1 MCMSDQI
8 CAMRMGWAE
17 KEAEKECVTERNSG
31 YFINTKSSPCVSH
44 CPGVELS
51 DCNTIALCYCKQD
64 ILYCYCCPS
73 REEFSICDLQPSDRE
88 QRTQDLLIEQK
99 FASSNRGS
107 EKKSTI
113 ATPDIFSLHRLGK
126 SMVIVRKDSIKE
138 KRREKF
144 RFFTLFERKQRAP
157 FLRFSLRCIHRSR
170 MRWL

>member
-107 EKKSTI
+107 EKKIHHCNPRYFFPPPAGQKYGYS
-113 ATPDIFSLHRLGK
+113 
-126 SMVIVRKDSIKE
+126 KE
-138 KRREKF
+138 
-144 RFFTLFERKQRAP
+144 RFD
-157 FLRFSLRCIHRSR
+157 
-170 MRWL
+170 